1 MEDDRARLEEDFA
14 KTLQDLSEELTSSD
28 IRKLTNLYPKIS
40 NKEADKIRKDD
51 DPADCFLRKIKGWE
65 LSETNVDGLI
75 KTLEYIHLIKAA
87 GILKRYRSRNTNL
100 INKEIERLEHEKQ
113 LVASTAS
120 SVPAKS
126 PTSQNGDRTDVKD
139 KLFISFS
146 SKIKERVTELV
157 ERIESLVGDGSCWMY
172 TTRNKPGESLPQE
185 IVDAINKADIML
197 CMINQDYIDSE
208 PCEEEF
214 LLAKKLKKQIILLH
228 LEEVPQPYKKKDGR
242 NSSMQ
247 LAATDQLYARMY
259 IEKHEEE
266 FKKVIAKIKECLPG
280 KDANASGKT
289 LVAPGS
295 PSTSGSRKHKCSQD
309 GEEQTVASSASSSTA
324 KSPPSQKGD
333 RTEGQTVASSASS
346 STAKSPPSQKGDD
359 TEEQTVAS
367 SASSSTAKSPPSQK
381 GDHTEGQT
389 VASSASS
396 STAKSPPSQK
406 GDDTE
411 EQTVA
416 SSASSSTAKSPPSQK
431 GDRTEGQTVA
441 SSASSSTAKSPP
453 SQKGDDTDFLFVSF
467 SSKNREEVTKLVS
480 KIESVFGV
488 DSCWMYT
495 RRNLPGDYTLDSITA
510 AIKKADIMLCM
521 ITKDYI
527 DSEICRDEFN
537 LAKAHK
543 KLIIPL
549 HLEKVKVPYQTRNG
563 GDPGI
568 QLEATKLVYAR
579 MYIDNPEPE
588 FQNVIDKIKECLFG
602 RDAND
607 SGETLVAPG
616 SPSTSGS
623 QKRKSSQDG
632 DDSEVKV
639 TRKE

>member
-333 RTEGQTVASSASS
+333 RTE
-346 STAKSPPSQKGDD
+346 
-359 TEEQTVAS
+359 
-367 SASSSTAKSPPSQK
+367 
-381 GDHTEGQT
+381 
-389 VASSASS
+389 
-396 STAKSPPSQK
+396 
-406 GDDTE
+406 

-431 GDRTEGQTVA
+431 GDRTEKQLVA
-441 SSASSSTAKSPP
+441 SSASSSPVKSPP
-453 SQKGDDTDFLFVSF
+453 SQKGDHTDFLFVSF

>member
-411 EQTVA
+411 KQLVA
-416 SSASSSTAKSPPSQK
+416 SSASSSPVKSPPSQK
-431 GDRTEGQTVA
+431 GDH
-441 SSASSSTAKSPP
+441 
-453 SQKGDDTDFLFVSF
+453 TDFLFVSF

>member
-359 TEEQTVAS
+359 TE
-367 SASSSTAKSPPSQK
+367 
-381 GDHTEGQT
+381 GQT

-411 EQTVA
+411 KQLVA
-416 SSASSSTAKSPPSQK
+416 SSASSSPVKSPPSQK
-431 GDRTEGQTVA
+431 GDH
-441 SSASSSTAKSPP
+441 
-453 SQKGDDTDFLFVSF
+453 TDFLFVSF

>member
-381 GDHTEGQT
+381 GDRTEGQT

-411 EQTVA
+411 KQLVA
-416 SSASSSTAKSPPSQK
+416 SSASSSPVKSPPSQK
-431 GDRTEGQTVA
+431 GDH
-441 SSASSSTAKSPP
+441 
-453 SQKGDDTDFLFVSF
+453 TDFLFVSF

>member
-431 GDRTEGQTVA
+431 GDRT
-441 SSASSSTAKSPP
+441 
-453 SQKGDDTDFLFVSF
+453 DFLFVSF

>member
-333 RTEGQTVASSASS
+333 RTE
-346 STAKSPPSQKGDD
+346 
-359 TEEQTVAS
+359 
-367 SASSSTAKSPPSQK
+367 
-381 GDHTEGQT
+381 
-389 VASSASS
+389 
-396 STAKSPPSQK
+396 
-406 GDDTE
+406 

-453 SQKGDDTDFLFVSF
+453 SQKGDDTEKQLVASSASSSPVKSPPSQKGDHTDFLFVSF

>member
-333 RTEGQTVASSASS
+333 RTE
-346 STAKSPPSQKGDD
+346 
-359 TEEQTVAS
+359 
-367 SASSSTAKSPPSQK
+367 
-381 GDHTEGQT
+381 
-389 VASSASS
+389 
-396 STAKSPPSQK
+396 
-406 GDDTE
+406 

-431 GDRTEGQTVA
+431 GDR
-441 SSASSSTAKSPP
+441 
-453 SQKGDDTDFLFVSF
+453 TDFLFVSF

>member
-359 TEEQTVAS
+359 TEKQLVAS
-367 SASSSTAKSPPSQK
+367 SASSSPVKSPPSQK
-381 GDHTEGQT
+381 GDH
-389 VASSASS
+389 
-396 STAKSPPSQK
+396 
-406 GDDTE
+406 
-411 EQTVA
+411 
-416 SSASSSTAKSPPSQK
+416 
-431 GDRTEGQTVA
+431 
-441 SSASSSTAKSPP
+441 
-453 SQKGDDTDFLFVSF
+453 TDFLFVSF